1 MKFAFWVL
9 FCSTDRN
16 LLKCVATHFDRC
28 SSRQTNRNVAG
39 ARTSPYEQNSRI
51 CQRSLDGWHW
61 MNSENFLFAFVCVF
75 FMIFLFRLAL
85 WLWIAASGWITIFCK
100 AAYIG
105 KHGKYDLFLAF
116 VWRVTMTIWMCTRQV
131 FVHTFH
137 RYTRAM
143 RIAQVTLFRFCFV
156 SEFFFVEHNI
166 CLFHFGVY
174 LNFETKCGMK
184 RKKRQEKWT
193 KYRKPRNQCQA
204 NEERTL
210 YDLRNM
216 NEYQWQW
223 RRRQRRRRQ

>member
-1 MKFAFWVL
+1 MCGDAFW
-9 FCSTDRN
+9 S
-16 LLKCVATHFDRC
+16 LLDE
-28 SSRQTNRNVAG
+28 TNKRNVAG
-39 ARTSPYEQNSRI
+39 ARTSPYERNSRI

-85 WLWIAASGWITIFCK
+85 WLWFAASGWITIFRK
-100 AAYIG
+100 AAYIYIG
-105 KHGKYDLFLAF
+105 KHGNYDLFLAF
-116 VWRVTMTIWMCTRQV
+116 VWRVTMTIWMYTRQV

-184 RKKRQEKWT
+184 RKRDKRSEKKNIENQEINVKRMRREHSTIYATWMSISGSDGSD
-193 KYRKPRNQCQA
+193 N
-204 NEERTL
+204 
-210 YDLRNM
+210 DDG
-216 NEYQWQW
+216 
-223 RRRQRRRRQ
+223 RRRQ